1 MDKQSRDNRTRPK
14 HEERRE
20 RPHRA
25 AKSRPR
31 SLRAS
36 GVTPA
41 SCCSKSQL
49 VFWPRGELLSD
60 RLRAT
65 LHATYR
71 QFQMKKGGRSL
82 SLLKAPPKKPKTAR
96 LQVCKY
102 ESRRRFDTSW
112 MHTPNSST
120 LHHPTS

>member
-1 MDKQSRDNRTRPK
+1 MDNQSQVNRTRSK

-41 SCCSKSQL
+41 SCWSNRTSC
-49 VFWPRGELLSD
+49 FGRGERFCRTDYMQLCMQSID
-60 RLRAT
+60 NSKQT
-65 LHATYR
+65 KEEYR
-71 QFQMKKGGRSL
+71 
-82 SLLKAPPKKPKTAR
+82 
-96 LQVCKY
+96 CH
-102 ESRRRFDTSW
+102 W
-112 MHTPNSST
+112 
-120 LHHPTS
+120 